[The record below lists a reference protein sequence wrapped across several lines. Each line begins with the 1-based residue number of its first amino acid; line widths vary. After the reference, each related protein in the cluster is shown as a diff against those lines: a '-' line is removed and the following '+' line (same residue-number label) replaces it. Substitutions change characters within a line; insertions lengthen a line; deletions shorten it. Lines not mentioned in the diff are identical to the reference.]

1 MRKTKFEIMAG
12 SPRKNI
18 KLLRAAQDEAAMRGD
33 TESVYAFRGQIA
45 ALIDTLPVHLK
56 YEYISGEKVR
66 EIALKQVLENIG
78 SETAPEGQNVAPA
91 RSIESQASDTPR
103 TRTRPKKSEPE
114 PEPVKPEPMPIP
126 EPEKPDDI
134 IDLCSERW
142 GRSPIWENPIEL
154 LNAFGAY
161 KKWAEDNPVYAS
173 DTIRSGM
180 MAGQVIRIPRKH
192 LLTVE
197 EFTSFI
203 GAPSNYLDRE
213 KARHESDYREFGLDA
228 SLAFI
233 EVIEKIKN
241 SITDDT
247 DRSAAAQ
254 LVDGTYVAKLRG
266 FRTNMDYTSD
276 GKAIQGGLTVE
287 VISPRTTEKV
297 NQLKAF
303 KKTHTEK
310 GKEG

>member
-1 MRKTKFEIMAG
+1 MAG

-18 KLLRAAQDEAAMRGD
+18 RLLRNAQDEAAMRGD
-33 TESVYAFRGQIA
+33 TEAVDAFRGQIQ

-56 YEYISGEKVR
+56 YEYTSEEKVR
-66 EIALKQVLENIG
+66 ENALKSVLENIG
-78 SETAPEGQNVAPA
+78 RETTPEGQNVAPA
-91 RSIESQASDTPR
+91 RSNETQAGDTPR
-103 TRTRPKKSEPE
+103 TRTRPKKPE
-114 PEPVKPEPMPIP
+114 PKPE
-126 EPEKPDDI
+126 PDDI

-154 LNAFGAY
+154 LNAFGTY

-173 DTIRSGM
+173 DTIRSGL

-303 KKTHTEK
+303 KKTHAEK
-310 GKEG
+310 GKDE

>member
-18 KLLRAAQDEAAMRGD
+18 RLLRNAQDEAAMRGD
-33 TESVYAFRGQIA
+33 TESVDAFRGQIQ

-56 YEYISGEKVR
+56 YEYTSEEKVR
-66 EIALKQVLENIG
+66 ENALKSVLENIG
-78 SETAPEGQNVAPA
+78 RETVAEGGNVAPA
-91 RSIESQASDTPR
+91 RSNETQASDTPR
-103 TRTRPKKSEPE
+103 TRPRPKKSE
-114 PEPVKPEPMPIP
+114 PEPVKPEPMPTP

-154 LNAFGAY
+154 LNAFAAY
-161 KKWAEDNPVYAS
+161 KRWAEANPVYTTEALK
-173 DTIRSGM
+173 SGNF
-180 MAGQVIRIPRKH
+180 AGQLIRIPRKH

-213 KARHESDYREFGLDA
+213 KARHESDYKEFGLDA

-287 VISPRTTEKV
+287 VISPRTTEKI

-303 KKTHTEK
+303 KKTHAEK
-310 GKEG
+310 GKAE